1 MSLLMALG
9 VGIGFGR
16 TYTARIAAGTTT
28 PLIHI
33 HGAVFGTWMLLFIA
47 QAGLVATGRTRLH
60 RQIGVAGGFLAA
72 LMLAIGPVVAVIAT
86 RHGGPPNPTGDPAV
100 SQIFANSFLL
110 FGPLRDILVFGS
122 LTGAAIVL
130 NRDVETHKRLMLM
143 GTLGG
148 LGPAGFVRLARGPL
162 GFAIV
167 IVLMI
172 SGPVYDWV
180 MHKRFY
186 AAYGWGIAVNLLTF
200 AVFALLAQTAAWQS
214 FAKTLID

>member
-33 HGAVFGTWMLLFIA
+33 HGAVFGIWMLLFIA

-60 RQIGVAGGFLAA
+60 RQVGVAGAFFAV
-72 LMLAIGPVVAVIAT
+72 LMLVLGPLTGVIAARHGYPHGPV
-86 RHGGPPNPTGDPAV
+86 NPL
-100 SQIFANSFLL
+100 SFLL
-110 FGPLRDILVFGS
+110 FAALRDIFVFGS
-122 LTGAAIVL
+122 LTGAAIAL

-148 LGPAGFVRLARGPL
+148 LGPAGFVRLAGPL
-162 GFAIV
+162 GYALV
-167 IVLMI
+167 IVLMV

-186 AAYGWGIAVNLLTF
+186 AAYGWGIAVSLLSVP
-200 AVFALLAQTAAWQS
+200 VFALLAQTDAWQS